1 MNYENVFESIKL
13 NLVPVSIQEESK
25 NEISR
30 LQLELQN
37 AKNDFN
43 KLKLE
48 CEEQKMTI
56 DIIQAE
62 KKSLE
67 AEKKTSEIKF
77 KEVSMKLK
85 HKTHQYD
92 CIMKKSSGDSL
103 QIQKTATATQTIKEE
118 PNEIGVV
125 NVPASSSSKPNEPK
139 AGTKR
144 KYNNPPPSADDK
156 KRKINPSSKIEFQ
169 SFTIKFTC
177 EDCLHDWKNR
187 IGNDF
192 GGDPNHKD
200 AQEPEIRE
208 FTSFELYR
216 EHVAFYHRS
225 YNPSYS
231 EYRLCESKGCL
242 RENFHNAERSLSVVR
257 DSYTDAPHG
266 DIICELCGLS
276 FKIKHHHDRHV
287 KIEHFAYGK
296 PYTAPFI

>member
-1 MNYENVFESIKL
+1 M
-13 NLVPVSIQEESK
+13 K
-25 NEISR
+25 NSDFKSR
-30 LQLELQN
+30 
-37 AKNDFN
+37 
-43 KLKLE
+43 
-48 CEEQKMTI
+48 
-56 DIIQAE
+56 
-62 KKSLE
+62 
-67 AEKKTSEIKF
+67 
-77 KEVSMKLK
+77 
-85 HKTHQYD
+85 
-92 CIMKKSSGDSL
+92 
-103 QIQKTATATQTIKEE
+103 QKTATATQTIKEE

-296 PYTAPFI
+296 PYTAPFITGLTKKKIYDL

>member
-13 NLVPVSIQEESK
+13 NLVPISTHEESK

-30 LQLELQN
+30 LKLELQN
-37 AKNDFN
+37 ARNDIQ

-48 CEEQKMTI
+48 YEEQKMTI

-62 KKSLE
+62 KESLE
-67 AEKKTSEIKF
+67 AETKTTEAKL

-125 NVPASSSSKPNEPK
+125 NVPASSSSKTNQSAVK

-144 KYNNPPPSADDK
+144 KYHMSTPSDDK
-156 KRKINPSSKIEFQ
+156 KRKIYPSSIQ

-177 EDCLHDWKNR
+177 EDCLGDWRRR
-187 IGNDF
+187 IGKDF

-200 AQEPEIRE
+200 APELGCPRSGQRR
-208 FTSFELYR
+208 T
-216 EHVAFYHRS
+216 YH
-225 YNPSYS
+225 
-231 EYRLCESKGCL
+231 G
-242 RENFHNAERSLSVVR
+242 F
-257 DSYTDAPHG
+257 DSG
-266 DIICELCGLS
+266 IG
-276 FKIKHHHDRHV
+276 
-287 KIEHFAYGK
+287 
-296 PYTAPFI
+296 